1 MLKLIRCEMKLIF
14 NLFCFIFILNF
25 AYSQKLDSTKI
36 PNGKKTANIKQIND
50 VELKIISKFDL
61 KEAKKEVDK
70 KNEKNL
76 GFYFGREVYEKFS
89 IENSGTWDSLPNGD
103 RIWRL
108 RVKSDS
114 ALTFNF
120 ENLH

>member
-1 MLKLIRCEMKLIF
+1 MKLIF